1 MYFQQFYLTCLAQ
14 ASYLIGSEGEAVVV
28 DPQRDVDLYLDEAKA
43 QGLEIKHVIETHL
56 HADFVSGHRELALRI
71 GAKIYLGAAAGAKFD
86 HVAVHDGDELAVGKL
101 RLRFLE
107 TPGHTPESI
116 CILLTDTETATDVV
130 GRPSKVLTGD
140 TLFIGDVGR
149 PDLSPT
155 HSPREL
161 AGLLYDSL
169 RHKLMTLPDG
179 VEVYPAHGAGSLCG
193 KNLSPERWSTIGQQ
207 KQFNYALQEM
217 SRDAFV
223 NMLTAELPDRP
234 EYFAEDAAINRD
246 GPALLAESAATT
258 ALTPHA
264 ARTKLEAGA
273 VALDTRP
280 ASLFGA
286 GHLPGSINIGLGGQ
300 YATWAATVIGLH
312 KILVIVAEDDEKV
325 EESTL
330 RLSRVGIENVA
341 GYLQGGVEAWEAAGL
356 PLETTPQVSVHQLQ
370 EHQGEWQVLDV
381 RRIGEFRASHLPGAI
396 HQPLD
401 TLSKA
406 LEAGELPGVDRNKPV
421 AVHCKGGYRSSAACG
436 LLQAHG
442 YREVYNVVGGLDA
455 WTASGL
461 PVEVAAESC
470 SKPLCA

>member
-28 DPQRDVDLYLDEAKA
+28 DPQRDVDLYLDEAKS
-43 QGLEIKHVIETHL
+43 QGLKIKHVIETHL
-56 HADFVSGHRELALRI
+56 HADFVSGHRELAARI
-71 GAKIYLGAAAGAKFD
+71 GAKIYLGAAAGAKFE
-86 HVAVHDGDELAVGKL
+86 HVAVRDGDEITVGKL
-101 RLRFLE
+101 RFRFLE

-116 CILLTDTETATDVV
+116 CILLTDTETAN
-130 GRPSKVLTGD
+130 RPSKVLSGD

-155 HSPREL
+155 HTPREL

-169 RHKLMTLPDG
+169 RNKIMTLPDD

-193 KNLSPERWSTIGQQ
+193 KNLSPERWSTIGKQ

-223 NMLTAELPDRP
+223 SMLTAELPERP

-246 GPALLAESAATT
+246 GPALLAETAA
-258 ALTPHA
+258 A
-264 ARTKLEAGA
+264 AGLAPQAVRDKLQAGA

-280 ASLFGA
+280 ASVFGA
-286 GHLPGSINIGLGGQ
+286 GHLPGSVNIGLGGQ

-312 KILVIVAEDDEKV
+312 KQLVIVAEDYEKV

-341 GYLQGGVEAWEAAGL
+341 GYLAGGVEAWEAAGL
-356 PLETTPQVSVHQLQ
+356 PLETTPQVSVHQLK
-370 EHQGEWQVLDV
+370 EHQSEWQVLDV
-381 RRIGEFRASHLPGAI
+381 RRIGEWRASHLPGAI

-406 LEAGELPGVDRNKPV
+406 LEAGALPGVDRSKPV
-421 AVHCKGGYRSSAACG
+421 AVHCKSGYRSSAACG

-461 PVEVAAESC
+461 PVEGAVESC
-470 SKPLCA
+470 SKPVCA

>member
-1 MYFQQFYLTCLAQ
+1 MAN
-14 ASYLIGSEGEAVVV
+14 
-28 DPQRDVDLYLDEAKA
+28 
-43 QGLEIKHVIETHL
+43 
-56 HADFVSGHRELALRI
+56 
-71 GAKIYLGAAAGAKFD
+71 
-86 HVAVHDGDELAVGKL
+86 
-101 RLRFLE
+101 
-107 TPGHTPESI
+107 
-116 CILLTDTETATDVV
+116 
-130 GRPSKVLTGD
+130 RPTKVLTGD

-155 HSPREL
+155 HTPREL

-169 RHKLMTLPDG
+169 RHKLMTLPDD

-217 SRDAFV
+217 SREAFV
-223 NMLTAELPDRP
+223 NMLTAEMPERP

-246 GPALLAESAATT
+246 GPALLAATAAATG
-258 ALTPHA
+258 LDPQA
-264 ARTKLEAGA
+264 ARAKLQAGA
-273 VALDTRP
+273 LALDTRP

-300 YATWAATVIGLH
+300 YATWAAIVIGLH
-312 KILVIVAEDDEKV
+312 KQLVIVAEDDERV
-325 EESTL
+325 PESTL
-330 RLSRVGIENVA
+330 RLARVGIENVA
-341 GYLQGGVEAWEAAGL
+341 GYLRGGVEAWEAAGL
-356 PLETTPQVSVHQLQ
+356 ALETTPQVSVHQLQ
-370 EHQGEWQVLDV
+370 EHRGEWQVLDV
-381 RRIGEFRASHLPGAI
+381 RRIGEWRASHLPGAI

-406 LEAGELPGVDRNKPV
+406 LENGELPGVDRGKPV

-442 YREVYNVVGGLDA
+442 YREVYNVVGGMDA

-461 PVEVAAESC
+461 PVEAAAESC
-470 SKPLCA
+470 SKPICA

>member
-14 ASYLIGSEGEAVVV
+14 ASYLIASEGEAVVV

-43 QGLEIKHVIETHL
+43 QGLEIKYVIETHL
-56 HADFVSGHRELALRI
+56 HADFVSGHGELASRI

-86 HVAVHDGDELAVGKL
+86 HVAVRDGDELTVGKL
-101 RLRFLE
+101 RLQFLE
-107 TPGHTPESI
+107 TPGHTAESI
-116 CILLTDTETATDVV
+116 CILLTDTEVA
-130 GRPSKVLTGD
+130 GRPTKVLTGD

-155 HSPREL
+155 HTPREL

-169 RHKLMTLPDG
+169 RHKLMTLPDD

-193 KNLSPERWSTIGQQ
+193 KNLSPERWSTIGKQ

-217 SRDAFV
+217 SREAFV

-246 GPALLAESAATT
+246 GPALLAESAAT
-258 ALTPHA
+258 ALPPHTVRA
-264 ARTKLEAGA
+264 KLEAGA

-280 ASLFGA
+280 VSVFGA
-286 GHLPGSINIGLGGQ
+286 GHLPESINIGLGGQ

-312 KILVIVAEDDEKV
+312 KALVIVAEDDEKV
-325 EESTL
+325 RESTL

-356 PLETTPQVSVHQLQ
+356 PLETTPQVSVHQLR

-381 RRIGEFRASHLPGAI
+381 RRIGEYRGGHLPGAI
-396 HQPLD
+396 HHPLD
-401 TLSKA
+401 TLAKA
-406 LEAGELPGVDRNKPV
+406 LEGGDLPGVDRNKPV

-436 LLQAHG
+436 LLQANG

-461 PVEVAAESC
+461 PLEGVAESC
-470 SKPLCA
+470 AKPVCV

>member
-43 QGLEIKHVIETHL
+43 QGLQIKHVIETHL
-56 HADFVSGHRELALRI
+56 HADFVSGHRELASKI
-71 GAKIYLGAAAGAKFD
+71 GAKIYLGASAGAKFD
-86 HVAVHDGDELAVGKL
+86 HMAVRDGDQIAVGKL
-101 RLRFLE
+101 RFRFLE

-116 CILLTDTETATDVV
+116 CILLTDTETAS
-130 GRPSKVLTGD
+130 RPSKVLTGD

-155 HSPREL
+155 HTPREL

-169 RHKLMTLPDG
+169 RHKLMTLPDD

-223 NMLTAELPDRP
+223 NMLTAEMPERP

-246 GPALLAESAATT
+246 GPALLAESAAATGLAPQT
-258 ALTPHA
+258 ARA
-264 ARTKLEAGA
+264 KLQAGA

-280 ASLFGA
+280 ASFFGA
-286 GHLPGSINIGLGGQ
+286 GHLPGSINIALGGQ
-300 YATWAATVIGLH
+300 YASWAATVIGLH
-312 KILVIVAEDDEKV
+312 TPLLIVAEDDEQV
-325 EESTL
+325 GESTL
-330 RLSRVGIENVA
+330 RLARVGIENVI
-341 GYLQGGVEAWEAAGL
+341 GYLQGGVEAWEAVGL

-370 EHQGEWQVLDV
+370 EHHGEWQVLDV
-381 RRIGEFRASHLPGAI
+381 RRIGEWRAAHLRGAI

-406 LEAGELPGVDRNKPV
+406 LESGNLPGVDRNQPV
-421 AVHCKGGYRSSAACG
+421 AIHCKGGYRSSAACG

-442 YREVYNVVGGLDA
+442 YRQVYNVVGGLDA
-455 WTASGL
+455 WVASGL
-461 PVEVAAESC
+461 PVEGAAESC
-470 SKPLCA
+470 GKPVCA

>member
-56 HADFVSGHRELALRI
+56 HADFVSGHRELAARI

-86 HVAVHDGDELAVGKL
+86 HVAVRDGDELAVGKL

-116 CILLTDTETATDVV
+116 CILLTDTEVADHPT
-130 GRPSKVLTGD
+130 KVLTGD

-155 HSPREL
+155 HTPREL

-169 RHKLMTLPDG
+169 RDKLMTLPDD

-193 KNLSPERWSTIGQQ
+193 KNLSPERWSTIGKQR
-207 KQFNYALQEM
+207 QFNYALQEM
-217 SRDAFV
+217 SREAFV
-223 NMLTAELPDRP
+223 NMLTAELPERP

-258 ALTPHA
+258 ALSPHA
-264 ARTKLEAGA
+264 AFAKLEAGA

-300 YATWAATVIGLH
+300 FATWAATVIGLH
-312 KILVIVAEDDEKV
+312 QSLVIVAEDDEKV

-370 EHQGEWQVLDV
+370 EHRGEWQVLDV
-381 RRIGEFRASHLPGAI
+381 RRIGEYRASHLPGAI

-406 LEAGELPGVDRNKPV
+406 LEGGALPGVDRNKPV

-455 WTASGL
+455 WVASGL
-461 PVEVAAESC
+461 PVEDAVESC
-470 SKPLCA
+470 STPVCA